1 MKNKVV
7 NAPIKFEKIAIVMIK
22 TAICCALITKIRKN
36 EPWWTFV
43 TFPTRSTDSSS
54 TLIDVILTN
63 DLRRFLCAE
72 AVEVHFV
79 GHILIC
85 VAVNYHLP
93 RAQPKFIS
101 YRKTKDLNHDQL
113 RQDLDC
119 VPFHV
124 SYVFDGID
132 DAHWTW
138 QKVYVDVIEDDVP
151 LINVKVKGRQMPFM
165 NKERRRCIRNRKH
178 LRRRYKKTADP
189 TDHLT
194 YKQQRN
200 QTVQMSRKALAADF
214 RNAAKSAKDKP
225 SEFWNTFKPFLHT
238 KGSKSN
244 SDIVLL
250 DNGNVISNRSH
261 MAQTFNSYFVN
272 ICSLAEESANSHD
285 NHPSFISIANVI
297 QNHNHH

>member
-1 MKNKVV
+1 M
-7 NAPIKFEKIAIVMIK
+7 
-22 TAICCALITKIRKN
+22 
-36 EPWWTFV
+36 

-63 DLRRFLCAE
+63 NLRRFLCAE

-101 YRKTKDLNHDQL
+101 YRKTKDLNPDQL
-113 RQDLDC
+113 IQDLDY

-151 LINVKVKGRQMPFM
+151 LINVKVEGRQVPFM
-165 NKERRRCIRNRKH
+165 NKESRRCIQHRKH

-189 TDHLT
+189 TDHLK

-200 QTVQMSRKALAADF
+200 QTVQMSRKALAAYF

-238 KGSKSN
+238 KALNQIVTLFYWIMGMFSGTDPTWHRHLTLLTFAPWLKKVPIVMITTQVLYQLQMLYRIIITIKTLFALTKSPIL
-244 SDIVLL
+244 S
-250 DNGNVISNRSH
+250 
-261 MAQTFNSYFVN
+261 
-272 ICSLAEESANSHD
+272 SLT
-285 NHPSFISIANVI
+285 
-297 QNHNHH
+297 